1 MPIRDAG
8 STDYRRA
15 VAVLSVGQIVNWAA
29 LYFAFSSFVLP
40 MQQSLGWSKPV
51 LMGAFTLGLTVW
63 GLSTVPAGAA
73 IDRGYGRYVLSGG
86 SALGGIGF
94 LLWSQVDA
102 PWMLYATW
110 CVLGVAMAMTL
121 YEPAFAV
128 LTRRY
133 PTRFRDGITT
143 LTLVG
148 GFATTLSFPATT
160 WLLQAFDWRTALQ
173 IIGAVL
179 LFVIAPLHAIALRGG
194 EGLAT
199 DAEKSAAGS
208 SAAVPEAAA
217 TLAEALRSSAFWML
231 AVTFAG
237 YSFAAAALWANVVP
251 ALSSKGLSDT
261 DVLAVL
267 IWVGPTQVAS
277 RFLIKLIG
285 NRLSPRGVGFVVYGM
300 QAVAFLTFALA
311 SNTVGLIAFAM
322 LFGAA
327 SGLAAIVRGSLV
339 PDYFGRAHIGRIGG
353 ALSSLGVYAR
363 ALAPIGVAAL
373 LSWPMDYDSV
383 MAVLAGLSLL
393 TLLTYAAARKPAF

>member
-1 MPIRDAG
+1 MAERAAD

-29 LYFAFSSFVLP
+29 LYYAFSSFVLP
-40 MQQSLGWSKPV
+40 MQQALGWSKPA
-51 LMGAFTLGLTVW
+51 LMGAFTLGLAVW

-73 IDRGYGRYVLSGG
+73 IDRGYGGHVLAGG

-102 PWMLYATW
+102 PWMLYAAW

-160 WLLQAFDWRTALQ
+160 WLLHAFDWRTALA

-179 LFVIAPLHAIALRGG
+179 LFVIAPLHAIALRGDD
-194 EGLAT
+194 GLAI
-199 DAEKSAAGS
+199 DKEKVAAGS
-208 SAAVPEAAA
+208 AAA
-217 TLAEALRSSAFWML
+217 APTAASMADALRCGAFWLL
-231 AVTFAG
+231 AVTFAC

-251 ALSSKGLSDT
+251 ALSSKGLSET

-267 IWVGPTQVAS
+267 VWVGPTQVAS
-277 RFLIKLIG
+277 RFLIKLAG
-285 NRLSPRGVGFVVYGM
+285 NRLSPRGVGFVVYAM

-311 SNTVGLIAFAM
+311 SNTTGLIAFAM

-327 SGLAAIVRGSLV
+327 SGLAAVVRGSLV
-339 PDYFGRAHIGRIGG
+339 PEYFGRRHIGRIGG
-353 ALSSLGVYAR
+353 ALSSLGVWAR
-363 ALAPIGVAAL
+363 ALAPIGAAML
-373 LSWPMDYDSV
+373 LSWPMDYDTV
-383 MAVLAGLSLL
+383 MKVLAGLSLL
-393 TLLTYAAARKPAF
+393 SLLTYAAARKPKF